1 MDLHFKQE
9 KFETNIPVILAFLS
23 IWYNNFFNAESEAV
37 IPYTQYL
44 NQFATYLQQA
54 IMESNG
60 KSIDR
65 SGNKVNYQ
73 TGNLI

>member
-1 MDLHFKQE
+1 M
-9 KFETNIPVILAFLS
+9 ILALIS
-23 IWYNNFFNAESEAV
+23 IWYNNFFNAESEAI

-65 SGNKVNYQ
+65 SGNKISYQ
-73 TGNLI
+73 TGNIIWGNRELILNMLFSN